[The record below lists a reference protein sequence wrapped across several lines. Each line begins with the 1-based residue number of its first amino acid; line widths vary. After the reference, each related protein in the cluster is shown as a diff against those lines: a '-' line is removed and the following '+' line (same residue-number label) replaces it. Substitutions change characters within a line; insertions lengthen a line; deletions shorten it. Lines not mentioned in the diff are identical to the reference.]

1 MASKT
6 TQYKENINAYS
17 DSQPKIQMEVNKPI
31 NKPAEDEN
39 IFALANA
46 KPQVQD
52 FDMPPLPKGKKA
64 APAQPASA
72 QRQSQQKAPLQ
83 RRPASL
89 GNAGR
94 QIMQSGS

>member
-1 MASKT
+1 M
-6 TQYKENINAYS
+6 TQDKENVNDYS
-17 DSQPKIQMEVNKPI
+17 DSQPQIQMEVNKPVS
-31 NKPAEDEN
+31 KPAEDEN

-72 QRQSQQKAPLQ
+72 KRQSLQ